1 MTGPLISRKRGSI
14 SGTNNRPRTF
24 NLGPVMKSKQL
35 LLSLTCAAV
44 IAACA
49 APAPAPTPA
58 PPAMATLLQQAD
70 SAIKAG
76 QNDAAVATLKVA
88 AQTYPANKT
97 PWLRIAQIS
106 FDCHDYGEAIT
117 HAKKVL
123 ELDGAD
129 VVAQSLLAVSGL
141 RVSSKAL
148 ADLTMSNKLMSGD
161 VRAEAQNLAFILRT
175 SIGGDIIPASTRHDS
190 TKPRAGK
197 AVAATPVKTAAQGLM
212 EILDQPNDLGKK

>member
-1 MTGPLISRKRGSI
+1 
-14 SGTNNRPRTF
+14 
-24 NLGPVMKSKQL
+24 MKTKQL
-35 LLSLTCAAV
+35 LLSLACAAV

-49 APAPAPTPA
+49 APTPAPPPA

-76 QNDAAVATLKVA
+76 QIDAAAATLKVA
-88 AQTYPANKT
+88 AKTYPTNKT
-97 PWLRIAQIS
+97 PWLRIAQLS
-106 FDCHDYGEAIT
+106 FDCHEYGEAIT

-129 VVAQSLLAVSGL
+129 VVAQSLMAVSGL

-148 ADLTMSNKLMSGD
+148 ADLTMSNKFMSGD

-175 SIGGDIIPASTRHDS
+175 SIGGEIIPSPARHDS

-197 AVAATPVKTAAQGLM
+197 AQVAAPPVKTAAQGLL
-212 EILDQPNDLGKK
+212 EILNQPNDLGKK